1 MSQKRKSA
9 PMCPDA
15 GDDRENYIKKQQV
28 DNHLVG
34 DLQYNNNFSV
44 WDPSTSPYFSRDQL
58 DRSMSLTSNVVTS
71 FENKSAS
78 GSDISSVSLMN
89 SSILGQNFGSLPA
102 TFQNFTSPTISSL
115 PHFTTTDVPSTSL
128 QNFVFSSASVPNFS
142 VPVSSP
148 EQSLSN
154 QTSSCDQKLD
164 IPDSEL
170 DENSNPSN
178 SIPELKSSAENTAFD
193 SNSSGSNSSEEIL
206 ASCMP
211 GRLGFAFFNRPCED
225 LAKALLGKK
234 LVRLIDDKRVSG
246 RIVETEAYLGI
257 VDKAAHSYKGKRTD
271 RNAAMFMPPGT
282 AYVYNIYGMY
292 CCMNIS
298 SQGEGAAVL
307 LRALEPVEGLETM
320 DSLRAC
326 GRITSV
332 LKKNGKGLCN
342 GPSKLCQALG
352 IKKDTIN
359 KVDLTVSK
367 DIWLEEGEAI
377 EDNSILK
384 CKRININYAEEW
396 VDKPLRFY
404 IQENPFVSVKDKDGE
419 K

>member
-1 MSQKRKSA
+1 MSQKRKS
-9 PMCPDA
+9 PPTCSET

-28 DNHLVG
+28 NNHLVG
-34 DLQYNNNFSV
+34 DYQYGNNFSM

-58 DRSMSLTSNVVTS
+58 DPSISSMSNVVTS

-78 GSDISSVSLMN
+78 SSDISTVSLMN
-89 SSILGQNFGSLPA
+89 SSIYEQNFGALPVS
-102 TFQNFTSPTISSL
+102 FQNFTSPTISSF
-115 PHFTTTDVPSTSL
+115 PHFTSTDVPSTSL
-128 QNFVFSSASVPNFS
+128 QNFVFPSSSVPNFS

-148 EQSLSN
+148 EQSLCN
-154 QTSSCDQKLD
+154 QTSLCDQKLD
-164 IPDSEL
+164 IPNSDL
-170 DENSNPSN
+170 DENSSPSK
-178 SIPELKSSAENTAFD
+178 SISELKSSAENTTFD
-193 SNSSGSNSSEEIL
+193 SNSSGSNSSEEIS
-206 ASCMP
+206 ASHMS
-211 GRLGFAFFNRPCED
+211 GRLSFAFFNRPCEE

-234 LVRLIDDKRVSG
+234 LVRMIDDKRVSG
-246 RIVETEAYLGI
+246 RIVETEAYLGT

-367 DIWLEEGEAI
+367 DIWLEEGEAV
-377 EDNSILK
+377 EDKSILK

-404 IQENPFVSVKDKDGE
+404 IQENPFVSVKDKDAE
-419 K
+419 N